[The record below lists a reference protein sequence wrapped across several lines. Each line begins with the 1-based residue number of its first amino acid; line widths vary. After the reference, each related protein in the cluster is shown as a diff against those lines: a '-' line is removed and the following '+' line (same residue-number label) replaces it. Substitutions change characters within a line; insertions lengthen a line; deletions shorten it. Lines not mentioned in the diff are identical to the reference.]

1 MRTSRSI
8 WFHDQHL
15 TGANKFQPKL
25 GQDVLASERPRS
37 AAVPF
42 APLNMK
48 RYILTGTPG
57 CGKTSIIRSLE
68 VAGYLVV
75 EEAATDIIALRQA
88 QGIAE
93 PWMHPTFIDDITNLQ
108 KLRQMRIADV
118 AEVQF
123 YDRSPLCT
131 YALSVWLG
139 FPISKTLADEMKRIE
154 NEQIYQTQ
162 VFFIENL
169 GFCEPSAARKITFED
184 SLKFEKVHE
193 ETYRS
198 FGYESIRIAPSDLA
212 ARVEQIRRHV
222 LATA

>member
-1 MRTSRSI
+1 
-8 WFHDQHL
+8 
-15 TGANKFQPKL
+15 
-25 GQDVLASERPRS
+25 
-37 AAVPF
+37 
-42 APLNMK
+42 MK

-68 VAGYLVV
+68 VAGYAVV
-75 EEAATDIIALRQA
+75 EEAATDIHALRQA

-93 PWMHPTFIDDITNLQ
+93 PWTHPSFIDDITNLQ
-108 KLRQMRIADV
+108 KLRQTRIADA

-131 YALSVWLG
+131 YALSIWLG
-139 FPISKTLADEMKRIE
+139 FPISITLADEMERIAKE
-154 NEQIYQTQ
+154 RIYQKQ

-169 GFCEPSAARKITFED
+169 GFCEPSAARKISFGD

-198 FGYESIRIAPSDLA
+198 FGYECIRIAPSDLA
-212 ARVEQIRRHV
+212 ARVEQIKSYIS
-222 LATA
+222 AAD

>member
-1 MRTSRSI
+1 LDTKVDELGLRREVEDEIAQISI
-8 WFHDQHL
+8 ENNAL
-15 TGANKFQPKL
+15 
-25 GQDVLASERPRS
+25 
-37 AAVPF
+37 
-42 APLNMK
+42 MK

-75 EEAATDIIALRQA
+75 EEAATDVIALRQA

-93 PWMHPTFIDDITNLQ
+93 PHTQPSFIDDITNLQ

-118 AEVQF
+118 SEIQF
-123 YDRSPLCT
+123 YDRSAVCT

-139 FPISKTLADEMKRIE
+139 FPISRALADEMERIAKART
-154 NEQIYQTQ
+154 YQKQ

-169 GFCEPSAARKITFED
+169 GFCEPTAARKISFED
-184 SLKFEKVHE
+184 SLRFEKVHE

-198 FGYESIRIAPSDLA
+198 FGYECVRVAPRELS
-212 ARVEQIRRHV
+212 ARVEQIRRFV
-222 LATA
+222 SASR

>member
-1 MRTSRSI
+1 
-8 WFHDQHL
+8 
-15 TGANKFQPKL
+15 
-25 GQDVLASERPRS
+25 
-37 AAVPF
+37 
-42 APLNMK
+42 MK

-68 VAGYLVV
+68 VAGFYVV
-75 EEAATDIIALRQA
+75 EEAATDTIALRQA
-88 QGIAE
+88 QGVAE
-93 PWMHPTFIDDITNLQ
+93 PWTHPFFIDDITSLQ
-108 KLRQMRIADV
+108 MHRQMRIADM
-118 AEVQF
+118 ADVQF

-139 FPISKTLADEMKRIE
+139 FPISITLADEMERIE
-154 NEQIYQTQ
+154 KAQIYEKQ

-198 FGYESIRIAPSDLA
+198 FGYECMRVAPQDLA
-212 ARVEQIRRHV
+212 ARVEQLKRYV
-222 LATA
+222 SASD

>member
-1 MRTSRSI
+1 MSTKNPGLELL
-8 WFHDQHL
+8 D
-15 TGANKFQPKL
+15 TKVDEL
-25 GQDVLASERPRS
+25 GLRREVEDEIAHISLENNALAR
-37 AAVPF
+37 
-42 APLNMK
+42 

-57 CGKTSIIRSLE
+57 CGKTSILRSLE

-88 QGIAE
+88 QGVAE
-93 PWMHPTFIDDITNLQ
+93 PWTHPFFIDDITSLQ
-108 KLRQMRIADV
+108 KLRQMRIGDMSG
-118 AEVQF
+118 VQF

-139 FPISKTLADEMKRIE
+139 FPISITLADEMERMEKA
-154 NEQIYQTQ
+154 QIYEKQ

-193 ETYRS
+193 ETHRS
-198 FGYESIRIAPSDLA
+198 FGYEYIRVAPQELA
-212 ARVEQIRRHV
+212 ARVEQITRYV
-222 LATA
+222 SASD

>member
-1 MRTSRSI
+1 
-8 WFHDQHL
+8 
-15 TGANKFQPKL
+15 
-25 GQDVLASERPRS
+25 
-37 AAVPF
+37 
-42 APLNMK
+42 MK

-68 VAGYLVV
+68 VAGYAVV

-93 PWMHPTFIDDITNLQ
+93 PWTHPSFIDDITNLQ
-108 KLRQMRIADV
+108 KQRQMRIADV

-139 FPISKTLADEMKRIE
+139 FPISITLADEMERIAKA
-154 NEQIYQTQ
+154 QIYQKQ

-169 GFCEPSAARKITFED
+169 GFCEPSAARKISFED

-198 FGYESIRIAPSDLA
+198 FGYECMRIAPSDAGGTSRANQALCLWRLTSYA
-212 ARVEQIRRHV
+212 AGALGRRNLKTGSRKVAGREASVEDKSQDQQCRRHRE
-222 LATA
+222 TE

>member
-1 MRTSRSI
+1 
-8 WFHDQHL
+8 
-15 TGANKFQPKL
+15 
-25 GQDVLASERPRS
+25 V
-37 AAVPF
+37 
-42 APLNMK
+42 K

-68 VAGYLVV
+68 VAGYVVV

-93 PWMHPTFIDDITNLQ
+93 PWTYPSFIDDITNLQ
-108 KLRQMRIADV
+108 KLRQMRIADM
-118 AEVQF
+118 ADVQF

-139 FPISKTLADEMKRIE
+139 FPISITLADEIERITKE
-154 NEQIYQTQ
+154 RIYQKQ

-169 GFCEPSAARKITFED
+169 GFCEPSAARKISFED
-184 SLKFEKVHE
+184 SLEFEKVHE

-198 FGYESIRIAPSDLA
+198 FGYECIRIAPKELSL
-212 ARVEQIRRHV
+212 RVEQIQRYV
-222 LATA
+222 SASA